1 MDKIDVLKILEF
13 EKKFKVKERNIL
25 GLNYWYCRRT
35 KTLNDIIAIANNQQM
50 MVDEEKIKKVRIL
63 SNKNHINKGQ
73 LKK

>member
-50 MVDEEKIKKVRIL
+50 MVD
-63 SNKNHINKGQ
+63 
-73 LKK
+73 

>member
-13 EKKFKVKERNIL
+13 EKKFKVEERNIL

-50 MVDEEKIKKVRIL
+50 MVDGKNFIK
-63 SNKNHINKGQ
+63 
-73 LKK
+73 